1 MPKPGTAAKI
11 AAALQQIAQEGFDIK
26 AASKAGLSENEARRK
41 LAAKQEQD
49 DMRDRVRAII
59 PDFWHHM
66 PSPETCGF
74 QYIDDVPGYVWD
86 VTGDVRKIED
96 YILPVTGQDRIA
108 CKHAALE
115 RMENDPITT
124 AETSMQLTKFRRGM
138 KPDAAAFRKVKKAV
152 QHIELDDQ
160 KLFDGMDAAFST
172 QMIEYQTPEGDIVQA
187 PHPVAEFWRQ
197 WRPAYIC
204 S

>member
-1 MPKPGTAAKI
+1 
-11 AAALQQIAQEGFDIK
+11 
-26 AASKAGLSENEARRK
+26 
-41 LAAKQEQD
+41 
-49 DMRDRVRAII
+49 MRDRVRAII

-187 PHPVAEFWRQ
+187 PHPRRRVLEAVASSVYLLLTLSLSALALQADLRWPDALTSA
-197 WRPAYIC
+197 WRPRAC
-204 S
+204 SAVRTRCSSSRLTGVRL